1 VRQETLVAWVLAGT
15 AIVGCLAI
23 AFLDAG
29 VAGLVL
35 VGLCG
40 LGWLAFEGFVLKP
53 QHYLAGEMR
62 TMARAKKLDRLP
74 DVPRRHALGELPGS
88 VLELTQAVIAARG
101 ETTSQLAQAT
111 ANLEEQKRWLEV
123 ILHDLSEG
131 VVVCSPSHQIL
142 LYNHVAA
149 KLFRG
154 VESMGLGRSLFGL
167 ITQAPVMHALE
178 TLEGRLR
185 QQGDAA
191 RDLSKPFICSSLD
204 ASVMFQARMGLIHD
218 ENKGVSAYVVSFTDI
233 SSRMVELARS
243 DVVRRMITQDLRQP
257 AAAIRAVAETMA
269 SFPEM
274 VSEERH
280 GMVAALVSSGLQL
293 SQSIDELTEEY
304 RGHALGNWSMA
315 DIYTADLFNTV
326 SRHMKDE
333 GVEVTG
339 VGMPLWLHGDSY
351 TLMLTLE
358 YLIRRINAHLGVKE
372 FDIEALL
379 SDHRV
384 YAELIWQGEVISPR
398 ALESWL
404 DEPVEGSLG
413 AHSARD
419 VLERHGSE
427 PWSHSGK
434 RGMAA
439 LRIPLLAPASAPV
452 REINAEPS
460 LPPRPEFYD
469 FGLLAAHS
477 DTGSLGDRPMRSLT
491 YVVFDT
497 ETTGLRPSGGDE
509 IISIG
514 AVRVVNGRV
523 VTGENFLR
531 LVNPKR
537 EIPKESIQF
546 HHITDDMVKDKPPI
560 EIVLP
565 QFKSFVGD
573 AVLVAHNAA
582 FDLKFLAM
590 KEEKTG
596 VKIANPVLDTLLL
609 SSFIDE
615 HIENHSLDAI
625 ANRFVIDIPD
635 RHTALGDALAT
646 AAVLV
651 RLFDLLEAKGLRT
664 FSEVMRA
671 SNMTAEV
678 RMRQANF

>member
-1 VRQETLVAWVLAGT
+1 MRQETLVAWVLAGI
-15 AIVGCLAI
+15 AIIGCLNI
-23 AFLDAG
+23 AFFDAWA
-29 VAGLVL
+29 AGLFL

-40 LGWLAFEGFVLKP
+40 AGWLAFEGFVLKP

-62 TMARAKKLDRLP
+62 TMARARKLDRMP
-74 DVPRRHALGELPGS
+74 EVPHRHALGELPAA
-88 VLELTQAVIAARG
+88 VIELTQAVIAARS
-101 ETTSQLAQAT
+101 ETASQLAEAT
-111 ANLEEQKRWLEV
+111 TSLEEQKRWLEV

-149 KLFRG
+149 KLFHG
-154 VESMGLGRSLFGL
+154 TESIGLGRSLFGL
-167 ITQAPVMHALE
+167 VTQAPVQHALE
-178 TLEGRLR
+178 SLEARLR
-185 QQGDAA
+185 QQASA
-191 RDLSKPFICSSLD
+191 SRDLSKLFICSSLD
-204 ASVMFQARMGLIHD
+204 AALMFQARMGLMYD
-218 ENKGVSAYVVSFTDI
+218 ENKGVSAYVLSLTDI
-233 SSRMVELARS
+233 SSRVGEMARS
-243 DVVRRMITQDLRQP
+243 DAVRRLITQDLRQP
-257 AAAIRAVAETMA
+257 AAAIRSAAETLA
-269 SFPEM
+269 AFPEM
-274 VSEERH
+274 EVSARA
-280 GMVAALVSSGLQL
+280 GMIEALVSSGLQL
-293 SQSIDELTEEY
+293 SENIDSLATEY
-304 RGHALGNWSMA
+304 RGHALGRWPMA
-315 DIYTADLFNTV
+315 DIYTADLY
-326 SRHMKDE
+326 SGIARHMKED
-333 GVEVTG
+333 GIDVTG
-339 VGMPLWLHGDSY
+339 VGLPLWLHGDSY
-351 TLMLTLE
+351 TLMLTME
-358 YLIRRINAHLGVKE
+358 YLIRRVSHHTKVKA
-372 FDIEALL
+372 FDLEALL
-379 SDHRV
+379 SDRRV
-384 YAELIWQGEVISPR
+384 YAELIWEGEVIAPR
-398 ALESWL
+398 VLEGWL
-404 DEPVEGSLG
+404 EEPIEGSLG

-434 RGMAA
+434 HGTAA
-439 LRIPLLAPASAPV
+439 LRIPLLAPTTAPV
-452 REINAEPS
+452 REAIVEPT

-469 FGLLAAHS
+469 FGILAEHS

-497 ETTGLRPSGGDE
+497 ETTGLRPSEGDE

-537 EIPKESIQF
+537 GIPKESIQF

-565 QFKSFVGD
+565 QFKSFAGD

-596 VKIANPVLDTLLL
+596 IRFTNPVLDTLLL

-615 HIENHSLDAI
+615 HIKSHSLDAI
-625 ANRFVIDIPD
+625 ASRFVIDIPD

-664 FSEVMRA
+664 FREVMRA